1 MISYAI
7 LVSDETE
14 EFNKLL
20 TYLIRIKNDSDE
32 IVVVADE
39 SKTNDDIKRILKIN
53 EALISYYFNPLN
65 NDFASQ
71 KNFLFSKCTK
81 DFIVNLDAD
90 EFITDEFI
98 LNVKQIID
106 SNPEIEAYWVPRWNE
121 VKGITQE
128 FIHMWRWKID
138 SSNRINW
145 PDLQMRVVKNTKNIK
160 WIGEVHEQ
168 IVGYKTYAV
177 LPLEREYAIA
187 HIKTIEKQ
195 IKQNE
200 FYNTIQ
206 KNG

>member
-7 LVSDETE
+7 LVSNETE

-20 TYLIRIKNDSDE
+20 TYLIRIKDANDE
-32 IVVVADE
+32 IVVVVDE
-39 SKTNDDIKRILKIN
+39 SNTNDDIKSILKNN

-81 DFIVNLDAD
+81 QFIINLDAD

-98 LNVKQIID
+98 LNVKQIIE
-106 SNPEIEAYWVPRWNE
+106 SNPDVEAYWIPRWNE
-121 VKGITQE
+121 VRGITE
-128 FIHMWRWKID
+128 EYIKMWRWKID

-145 PDLQMRVVKNTKNIK
+145 PDLQMRVVKNTTDIK

-168 IVGYKTYAV
+168 ISGYKSYAV
-177 LPLEREYAIA
+177 LPLEREYSIS

-195 IKQNE
+195 IKQNN

-206 KNG
+206 KHS